1 MLFKKSLN
9 LGVVLTALTTFVLY
23 FLVYLLHTSPYVN
36 LTIVTATPMLF
47 LPLVTAI
54 CIFSSLWG
62 GVFAGLA
69 AGILL
74 DSVSN
79 SLHCFNSIFFLVIGV
94 AVWLLANNLFNKNI
108 GAAFALTLLASAFYK
123 ILWWFFNYFFVL
135 DIKESLALLLQYALP
150 SALYSAVFILPLF
163 YVYKWLNK
171 IKTQTN

>member
-1 MLFKKSLN
+1 
-9 LGVVLTALTTFVLY
+9 
-23 FLVYLLHTSPYVN
+23 
-36 LTIVTATPMLF
+36 
-47 LPLVTAI
+47 
-54 CIFSSLWG
+54 
-62 GVFAGLA
+62 
-69 AGILL
+69 
-74 DSVSN
+74 
-79 SLHCFNSIFFLVIGV
+79 LVIGV

-135 DIKESLALLLQYALP
+135 DIKESFALLLQYALP